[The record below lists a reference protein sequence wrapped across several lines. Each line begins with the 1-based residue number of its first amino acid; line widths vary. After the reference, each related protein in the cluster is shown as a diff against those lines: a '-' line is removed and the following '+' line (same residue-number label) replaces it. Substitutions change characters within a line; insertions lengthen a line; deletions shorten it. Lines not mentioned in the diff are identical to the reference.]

1 MGVGVGV
8 GVGGALL
15 IALGALAWYSRRRIM
30 ALSTAAAQSG
40 PPPDSKTP
48 AFVAEKDGGTH
59 QPGLGTQ
66 QSRLDN
72 HRVELPA
79 QGFRHELPQ

>member
-1 MGVGVGV
+1 MGV

-40 PPPDSKTP
+40 QPSDSKTP
-48 AFVAEKDGGTH
+48 VFVAEKDSSTPYHSELGTH
-59 QPGLGTQ
+59 QPNPHD
-66 QSRLDN
+66 R
-72 HRVELPA
+72 RIELPV
-79 QGFRHELPQ
+79 QHFRHELPQ